1 VAYEKEERETHITT
15 DDAMTTW
22 NVFTRQGKIMR
33 RLKKIGV
40 EPCKVVKDEDG
51 RIIEAEY
58 EVDFKQ
64 IGFRKLVE
72 LTDEQKKER
81 AEIAKRNLHKDSE
94 SEE

>member
-1 VAYEKEERETHITT
+1 MAYEKEERETHITT

-64 IGFRKLVE
+64 INFRKKIE
-72 LTDEQKKER
+72 LTEEQR
-81 AEIAKRNLHKDSE
+81 QARVEIAKRNLHRE
-94 SEE
+94 